1 MYYFFLDAEN
11 SQHET
16 LNTSSTPI
24 TEPLSASDDEEK
36 DPPCIVIYVVEPF
49 TCGSDSPDLHRLAC
63 LALLRSY
70 SSILNSVP
78 ESVRVNINF
87 QVSFFFIFDYWELSY
102 VSLMIR
108 H

>member
-1 MYYFFLDAEN
+1 M
-11 SQHET
+11 
-16 LNTSSTPI
+16 

-49 TCGSDSPDLHRLAC
+49 SCGSDSSDLHRLAC

-78 ESVRVNINF
+78 DSVRVNVNF
-87 QVSFFFIFDYWELSY
+87 QVSVFFFLIFYIFKNFLNFVDDS
-102 VSLMIR
+102 SGN